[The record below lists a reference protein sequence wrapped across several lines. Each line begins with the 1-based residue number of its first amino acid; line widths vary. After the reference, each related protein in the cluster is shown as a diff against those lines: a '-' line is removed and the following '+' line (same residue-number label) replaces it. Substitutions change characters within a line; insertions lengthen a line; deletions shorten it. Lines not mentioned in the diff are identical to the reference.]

1 MKTFEET
8 KDELHG
14 MLCNIRILTILAE
27 MRTEVSNMI
36 EKLDCNP
43 EDEYTYLECKAK
55 ADILKEVGNLINSKI
70 ESVSN
75 KSL

>member
-1 MKTFEET
+1 MKTYEEGR
-8 KDELHG
+8 DELHG

-36 EKLDCNP
+36 EKLDCDP
-43 EDEYTYLECKAK
+43 KDEYNYLECKAK
-55 ADILKEVGNLINSKI
+55 MDALKEVGDLINNKI
-70 ESVSN
+70 ISVSN